1 MTEKQDFTGALEC
14 LRSAVETCAG
24 SPEDGVLLYWYAVA
38 LLRTGHPDDAITALD
53 KCIRANYEPT
63 ACLSLQAL
71 VSLQAKDYH
80 AASKQLQRA
89 LEINFEDPTAMF
101 NYGLLLERMGNSEAQ
116 QQLLE
121 YILEI
126 RGGGSGQTELKRLDL
141 TSTANSTT
149 LFDERDLASLLPS
162 RTASVDVSRVHLRLA
177 LAAMDNGSWLKS
189 KQHFERF
196 LKVEDRR
203 GAHSTGLEV
212 ARDYVYVLLQCK
224 LPSLALRKCEQYLQN
239 EVTDTVDVVSL
250 HLYKADALL
259 CLERVDECCEYL
271 QQIVQPR
278 VQGIMS
284 RREATT
290 AVSEELAL
298 CHTQLLNNLAVA
310 VACCSGVD
318 AAISILRDGLQQ
330 YPTCLAIKFNL
341 VLLLWRKGDK
351 STACTLWMQARGW
364 SVQGKANDSDATSP
378 LTAYEN
384 AAMAA
389 SCSQPPPISEHVQG
403 DFDGQDGISAQQLA
417 YLDALVLSYWRE
429 SRNFQLVES
438 SRQYVEYLES
448 LGTTNL
454 PKNN

>member
-1 MTEKQDFTGALEC
+1 M
-14 LRSAVETCAG
+14 
-24 SPEDGVLLYWYAVA
+24 
-38 LLRTGHPDDAITALD
+38 
-53 KCIRANYEPT
+53 
-63 ACLSLQAL
+63 
-71 VSLQAKDYH
+71 
-80 AASKQLQRA
+80 
-89 LEINFEDPTAMF
+89 
-101 NYGLLLERMGNSEAQ
+101 
-116 QQLLE
+116 
-121 YILEI
+121 
-126 RGGGSGQTELKRLDL
+126 
-141 TSTANSTT
+141 
-149 LFDERDLASLLPS
+149 
-162 RTASVDVSRVHLRLA
+162 
-177 LAAMDNGSWLKS
+177 
-189 KQHFERF
+189 
-196 LKVEDRR
+196 
-203 GAHSTGLEV
+203 
-212 ARDYVYVLLQCK
+212 
-224 LPSLALRKCEQYLQN
+224 RKCEQYLQN

-403 DFDGQDGISAQQLA
+403 DFDGQDGVSAQQLA

-429 SRNFQLVES
+429 TRNFQLVES